1 MFLKSR
7 LQKTLKKRQNSN
19 IWRARKK
26 LKNSQKTQIS
36 EENFG
41 KGLGRAVK
49 VPIIEQLLNNEIMGP
64 LSETKKTVSETAC
77 LIRGIKKSSI
87 FELFIIEFFESFSSF
102 SKKFDFDVFLTN
114 GPLYF
119 SSETKEILQSK
130 KR

>member
-1 MFLKSR
+1 MVSSK
-7 LQKTLKKRQNSN
+7 
-19 IWRARKK
+19 KK

-77 LIRGIKKSSI
+77 LIRVIKKSSI